1 MGWVIDLS
9 KFKYKQYQQNKVNP
23 QFQKLRWRLLASY
36 LLIMIAIRLISDV
49 LVYEFF
55 AHSLYQQIDQR
66 LLNLGNAASHS
77 LIAIKKDHHALNSH
91 NYRHLDGDG
100 DLDLSWQN
108 LKQPAQSIEWFG
120 SDGQLLG
127 VAGTLNIKNKPKT
140 GFHTIEQGRKIR
152 TLTISAYSDRQE
164 KSYLEGYIRASE
176 STETVEKLLDQLR
189 WGSYIGGAIALG
201 LIGMG
206 GMWLTRQSLKPI
218 EKSYQQLK
226 QFTADASHELR
237 SPLAAIKTSVEVM
250 QTHPER
256 IHPAD
261 INKLNSIVSATNQMS
276 ALVEDLLFLARTD
289 AGIGTNYR
297 DLTIIPLQ
305 ELLEDVITFAELKA
319 DEKQILIN
327 YNLHN
332 HAMIKGDVFQLTRLF
347 TNLIEN
353 AIKYTPNHGY
363 INIEIQTIDKLIL
376 VNIQDTGIGIEPEN
390 LPLIFDRFWRA
401 ETARS
406 RSITDSKSPNQ
417 KGSGLG
423 LAIAQVIAKR
433 HHGKITV
440 KSKLGLGSCFQ
451 VHLPLIES

>member
-1 MGWVIDLS
+1 MGWVIDLN
-9 KFKYKQYQQNKVNP
+9 KFKKKSDQQHKVNP
-23 QFQKLRWRLLASY
+23 QFEKLRWRLLGSY

-55 AHSLYQQIDQR
+55 AHSLYQQIDHR

-77 LIAIKKDHHALNSH
+77 LTAIKKDHNALNSH
-91 NYRHLDGDG
+91 NYRRLDGDG
-100 DLDLSWQN
+100 DLDLAWQN

-120 SDGQLLG
+120 ADGQLLG
-127 VAGTLNIKNKPKT
+127 MAGTLNIKNRPET
-140 GFHTIEQGRKIR
+140 GFHTIEKGKKIR
-152 TLTISAYSDRQE
+152 TLTISAYSDRQG
-164 KSYLEGYIRASE
+164 KPYLEGYIRASE

-276 ALVEDLLFLARTD
+276 VLVEDLLFLARTD

-297 DLTIIPLQ
+297 DWQIIPVQ

-319 DEKQILIN
+319 EEKQILIN

-332 HAMIKGDVFQLTRLF
+332 DAMIKGDVFQLTRLF

-353 AIKYTPNHGY
+353 AIKYTPAQGY
-363 INIEIQTIDKLIL
+363 INIEIQTIDKLVL
-376 VNIQDTGIGIEPEN
+376 VNIQDTGIGIEPAN

-406 RSITDSKSPNQ
+406 QLQ

-423 LAIAQVIAKR
+423 LAIAQAIAKR

-440 KSKLGLGSCFQ
+440 KSTLGVGSCFQ
-451 VHLPLIES
+451 VYLPVIESYSNSQ